1 MVAKAS
7 ARRKVDAA
15 VASIFGYDRATQ
27 PPQPKEPVAKYFSI
41 QV

>member
-7 ARRKVDAA
+7 AKRKVDAA
-15 VASIFGYDRATQ
+15 VAAIFGYDRATQ
-27 PPQPKEPVAKYFSI
+27 PPPPKAPIAKFFSI

>member
-7 ARRKVDAA
+7 SRRKVDAA

-27 PPQPKEPVAKYFSI
+27 PPEPKAPLTRYFTI

>member
-1 MVAKAS
+1 
-7 ARRKVDAA
+7 VDAA

-27 PPQPKEPVAKYFSI
+27 PLLPPPPVAQYFSI